1 VPLLPLDDVQLQ
13 TSPAL
18 RLLLP
23 RALQALS
30 CVPQSSLLLLLL
42 LLLLGCWSASKHRA
56 AGADCCCH
64 RWGPE
69 GQCCCRPQGDTH
81 KKCWVGLIS
90 KTHTVTHRRT
100 HKHASDAQRSPH
112 LP

>member
-30 CVPQSSLLLLLL
+30 CVPQSSLLLLLHALQERPIRHKGVHGACKL
-42 LLLLGCWSASKHRA
+42 LQQLGLILRHEPTVCSGQPPGVLMMGGMAVGEPVLGRKHR
-56 AGADCCCH
+56 
-64 RWGPE
+64 
-69 GQCCCRPQGDTH
+69 
-81 KKCWVGLIS
+81 
-90 KTHTVTHRRT
+90 
-100 HKHASDAQRSPH
+100 
-112 LP
+112 